1 MNQKEKGADDIRSE
15 LVDWNFIY
23 KNKRRENI
31 QKSNTFLCAESAN
44 EHIFVCLPSCL
55 AKRKSVELFSR

>member
-1 MNQKEKGADDIRSE
+1 MHQKEKGADDIRSE

-31 QKSNTFLCAESAN
+31 QK
-44 EHIFVCLPSCL
+44 
-55 AKRKSVELFSR
+55 